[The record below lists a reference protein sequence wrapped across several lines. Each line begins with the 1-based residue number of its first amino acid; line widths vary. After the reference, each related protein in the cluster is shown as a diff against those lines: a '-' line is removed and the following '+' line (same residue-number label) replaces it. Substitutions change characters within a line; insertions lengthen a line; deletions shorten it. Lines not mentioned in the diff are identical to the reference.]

1 MTSAPKLSGLSIVL
15 PCHDEAA
22 NVRRAVEEATR
33 AAERVAEAHE
43 IIVVDD
49 GSRDGTRG
57 VAELCSAEDSRVRIL
72 VHQRNHGYGAA
83 LRTGIS
89 AARLAWV
96 FVTDA
101 DLQFDMRELEQF
113 LPFAVDHDL
122 VVGYRIARADGL
134 HRRANAA
141 AWNALVHVLF
151 DIQVRDVDCAFKLMR
166 RDVVQRF
173 DLVSD
178 GATISTELIAKAQ
191 CTGARIVELGV
202 HHRPRVAGK
211 ASGANPRVVLGAFG
225 QLRLVRAELRAEE
238 ASGGL
243 KPAPRPRPA

>member
-1 MTSAPKLSGLSIVL
+1 MTTAPKLPGLSIIL
-15 PCHDEAA
+15 PCHDEAP
-22 NVRRAVEEATR
+22 NVRRAVEEATQ

-43 IIVVDD
+43 ILVVDD

-57 VAELCSAEDSRVRIL
+57 VAELCAAEDSRVRVL
-72 VHQRNHGYGAA
+72 AHEQNHGYGGA

-96 FVTDA
+96 FITDA
-101 DLQFDMRELEQF
+101 DLQFDLRELEQF
-113 LPFAVDHDL
+113 LPFAVDHEL
-122 VVGYRIARADGL
+122 VVGYRITRADGL

-141 AWNALVHVLF
+141 AWNALVHVMF
-151 DIQVRDVDCAFKLMR
+151 DIPIRDVDCAFKLMR
-166 RDVVQRF
+166 RDVVQDF
-173 DLVSD
+173 TLVCD

-191 CTGARIVELGV
+191 ARGARIAELGV

-225 QLRLVRAELRAEE
+225 QLRLVRAELRAEQ
-238 ASGGL
+238 ATGGL
-243 KPAPRPRPA
+243 TPAPRPRPA

>member
-1 MTSAPKLSGLSIVL
+1 MTSAPKLPGLSIVL

-57 VAELCSAEDSRVRIL
+57 VAELSSAEDSRVRLL

-89 AARLAWV
+89 ASRLAWV

-122 VVGYRIARADGL
+122 VVGYRITRADGL

-151 DIQVRDVDCAFKLMR
+151 DILV

-178 GATISTELIAKAQ
+178 GAAISTELIAKAQ

-211 ASGANPRVVLGAFG
+211 ASGATPRVVLGAFG
-225 QLRLVRAELRAEE
+225 QLRLVRAELRAEQ

-243 KPAPRPRPA
+243 APAPRPRPA

>member
-1 MTSAPKLSGLSIVL
+1 MTTAPKLPGLSIVL
-15 PCHDEAA
+15 PCHDEAP

-43 IIVVDD
+43 ILVVDD

-57 VAELCSAEDSRVRIL
+57 VAELCAKEDARVRVL
-72 VHQRNHGYGAA
+72 VHQHNHGYGGA
-83 LRTGIS
+83 LRTGIA

-101 DLQFDMRELEQF
+101 DLQFDLRELEQF
-113 LPFAVDHDL
+113 LPFAVENDL
-122 VVGYRIARADGL
+122 VVGYRITRADGL

-141 AWNALVHVLF
+141 AWNALVHVMF
-151 DIQVRDVDCAFKLMR
+151 DIPVRDVDCAFKLMR
-166 RDVVQRF
+166 RDVVQNF
-173 DLVSD
+173 TLVCD

-191 CTGARIVELGV
+191 AADARIVELGV

-225 QLRLVRAELRAEE
+225 QLRLVRAELRAEQ

-243 KPAPRPRPA
+243 TPTPRPRPA

>member
-1 MTSAPKLSGLSIVL
+1 MTSAPKLPGLSIVL
-15 PCHDEAA
+15 PCYDEAA

-49 GSRDGTRG
+49 GSRDGTRA
-57 VAELCSAEDSRVRIL
+57 VAELCSAEDSRVRML
-72 VHQRNHGYGAA
+72 VHERNHGYGAA
-83 LRTGIS
+83 LRTGIA

-113 LPFAVDHDL
+113 LPFALGHDL
-122 VVGYRIARADGL
+122 VVGYRIDRADGL

-151 DIQVRDVDCAFKLMR
+151 DIPVRDVDCAFKLMR
-166 RDVVQRF
+166 RELVQSF
-173 DLVSD
+173 ALVSD
-178 GATISTELIAKAQ
+178 GATVSTELIAKAQ
-191 CTGARIVELGV
+191 SARARIVELGV
-202 HHRPRVAGK
+202 HHRPRVAEK
-211 ASGANPRVVLGAFG
+211 ASGADPRVVLGAFG
-225 QLRLVRAELRAEE
+225 QLRLVRAELRAEQ
-238 ASGGL
+238 APGRL
-243 KPAPRPRPA
+243 ATAPRPRPA